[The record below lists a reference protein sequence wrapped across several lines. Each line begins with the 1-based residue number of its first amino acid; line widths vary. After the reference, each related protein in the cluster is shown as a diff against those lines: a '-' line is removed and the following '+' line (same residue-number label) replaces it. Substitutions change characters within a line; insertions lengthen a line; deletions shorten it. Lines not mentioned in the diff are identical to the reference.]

1 MKSNLHVRLAADIIR
16 ALVHDPSR
24 SNHDLSRHFGVSEG
38 IVRRH
43 RATLELSGLLP
54 ITSSRIG
61 SDGIERAIH
70 QHI

>member
-1 MKSNLHVRLAADIIR
+1 MKTNIHVRLAADIIR
-16 ALVHDPSR
+16 TLVQDPSR

-38 IVRRH
+38 IIRRH

-54 ITSSRIG
+54 VTNSRVG

>member
-16 ALVHDPSR
+16 TLVNDPSR
-24 SNHDLSRHFGVSEG
+24 SNRYLSSQFGVSEG

-43 RATLELSGLLP
+43 RATLELSGLMP
-54 ITSSRIG
+54 TTSSRIG

-70 QHI
+70 QHV